1 MRPGPAPAAQ
11 EFLDLSGLLCP
22 LPVLRL
28 RRRLRHVAPGTRVV
42 LLVTDPAAPLDI
54 KAFCNIEGH
63 AYLSEREAAR
73 GTVEIALRVGPGGT
87 FAPDTPV
94 L

>member
-1 MRPGPAPAAQ
+1 MRSGAPAAAH
-11 EFLDLSGLLCP
+11 EFLDLTGLLCP

-42 LLVTDPAAPLDI
+42 LLVTDPAAPLDV

-63 AYLSEREAAR
+63 DYLGEREAAP
-73 GTVEIALRVGPGGT
+73 GTIEIALRAGAGGT